1 MWKIGTQQLYTFS
14 YTLTIL
20 VAASVFDKSYF
31 PSLTKNAFGAQL
43 FGGKQAPFEHVN
55 RTGNIFTHITIIH
68 LCLHAFSNL
77 TADDGLHSIEK
88 MLGSLRLYHYYPN
101 LYLSLLALTLPS
113 PRGLLRTYN
122 VHLVVRLFVHG
133 RFFNHAHKSSE
144 NHFAPFSTLSCQS
157 SKCQGS
163 DAPHY
168 TTTYLDI
175 TYISLGQIFS
185 PSYSCEIWSNF
196 LLLFFSGVTSF
207 GFRFAQDL
215 LTYVRRPP
223 IFLAFYKH

>member
-1 MWKIGTQQLYTFS
+1 MKNRYVAALVAHTFS

-55 RTGNIFTHITIIH
+55 RTGNIFTHITIH

-88 MLGSLRLYHYYPN
+88 MLGSLRPYHYYPN

-175 TYISLGQIFS
+175 TYISLGQIF
-185 PSYSCEIWSNF
+185 P
-196 LLLFFSGVTSF
+196 LLL
-207 GFRFAQDL
+207 L
-215 LTYVRRPP
+215 
-223 IFLAFYKH
+223 